1 MQLMA
6 VIDVGSVD
14 SIDGILSGGNGGN
27 DVGLL
32 VKLRHLV

>member
-6 VIDVGSVD
+6 VVDVGSVD
-14 SIDGILSGGNGGN
+14 SIDGIRSCGNGGN
-27 DVGLL
+27 DVDLP